1 MIERGVRERRTA
13 NMVER
18 LTLDIGRCLVEVERP
33 GLTQEMLDSF
43 SSRLEGARKAVLGAA
58 GQGMMGWMDL
68 PQQDLTPL
76 LTYEAERRG
85 RYESLLAI
93 GIGGSA
99 LGITVLA
106 TALLPFYYNEL
117 STSGRGF
124 RPRLYV
130 LDNVDPD
137 ETAALLERLDLDRT
151 LVNVISKSGTTG
163 ESMSSYLVVRRRL
176 EAALGAAAA
185 KDHLV
190 FTTDPGT
197 GTLRRIGDSDG
208 IRTFDLPSSV
218 GGRFSVLT
226 PVGLLPAVLTG
237 MDVPGLV
244 TGAGD
249 MADWIESASGWD
261 NPACA
266 FAGAQ
271 YLEDTQLGRGTS
283 VMMPYSA
290 RLRDVADW
298 YRQLWAESLGKE
310 VDREGKTVHT
320 GPLPVKG
327 LGVTDQHSQ
336 LQLYAE
342 GPDNKV
348 ITFLGVREF
357 AHSVTIPAPGG
368 GAESLAYLSGH
379 TLGEL
384 MAAEQRSTAW
394 ALGQKGRPSLTITL
408 PRVDAFSVGALLY
421 LLEFATAISG
431 ELYNIDA
438 FNQPGVELSKQA
450 TYALMGRPGFE
461 QLAGKID

>member
-1 MIERGVRERRTA
+1 
-13 NMVER
+13 MVER
-18 LTLDIGRCLVEVERP
+18 LSLEMERCTTDDARG
-33 GLTQEMLDSF
+33 GLTRGMLNAF
-43 SSRLEGARKAVLGAA
+43 VPRLESARTAVLGAA
-58 GQGMMGWMDL
+58 GVGMMGWMDL
-68 PQQDLTPL
+68 PREDPAPL
-76 LTYEAERRG
+76 LDFAAESLG

-99 LGITVLA
+99 LGITALA

-117 STSGRGF
+117 SAAGRDF

-130 LDNVDPD
+130 LDNIDPD
-137 ETAALLERLDLDRT
+137 ETAALLDRLDLDRT

-163 ESMSSYLVVRRRL
+163 ESMAGYLVVRERL
-176 EAALGAAAA
+176 AAALGAGTV

-190 FTTDPGT
+190 FTTDAGT
-197 GTLRRIGDSDG
+197 GALRKIGEVQG
-208 IRTFDLPSSV
+208 VRMFALPASV

-226 PVGLLPAVLTG
+226 PVGLFPAAMTG
-237 MDVPGLV
+237 VDVTALLA
-244 TGAGD
+244 GARD
-249 MADWIESASGWD
+249 MAEWTADATGWE

-266 FAGAQ
+266 FAGVQ
-271 YLEDTQLGRGTS
+271 YLEDTEFGRSIS

-298 YRQLWAESLGKE
+298 FRQLWAESLGKE
-310 VDREGKTVHT
+310 IDRQGRTVHV

-342 GPDNKV
+342 GPDNK
-348 ITFLGVREF
+348 IFTFVGFRNF
-357 AHSVTIPAPGG
+357 AHPVTIPAPD
-368 GAESLAYLSGH
+368 AEAQSLAYLGGH
-379 TLGEL
+379 TLAEL
-384 MAAEQRSTAW
+384 MSAEQRSTAW
-394 ALGQKGRPSLTITL
+394 ALAQKGRPSLTITL

-421 LLEFATAISG
+421 LFEMATAISG
-431 ELYNIDA
+431 ELYNVNA

-461 QLAGKID
+461 ELAGKID

>member
-1 MIERGVRERRTA
+1 
-13 NMVER
+13 
-18 LTLDIGRCLVEVERP
+18 
-33 GLTQEMLDSF
+33 
-43 SSRLEGARKAVLGAA
+43 
-58 GQGMMGWMDL
+58 
-68 PQQDLTPL
+68 
-76 LTYEAERRG
+76 
-85 RYESLLAI
+85 
-93 GIGGSA
+93 
-99 LGITVLA
+99 
-106 TALLPFYYNEL
+106 
-117 STSGRGF
+117 
-124 RPRLYV
+124 
-130 LDNVDPD
+130 VDPD

-163 ESMSSYLVVRRRL
+163 ESMSSYLVVRERL
-176 EAALGAAAA
+176 EAALGAGAA

-190 FTTDPGT
+190 FTTDPKS
-197 GTLRRIGDSDG
+197 GTLRGIGESEG
-208 IRTFDLPSSV
+208 IRTFDLPTSV

-226 PVGLLPAVLTG
+226 PVGLLPAALTG
-237 MDVPGLV
+237 MDVAGLLA
-244 TGAGD
+244 GARD
-249 MADWIESASGWD
+249 MADWVASASGWD

-266 FAGAQ
+266 FAGVQ
-271 YLEDTQLGRGTS
+271 YLEDTQFGRGIS

-310 VDREGKTVHT
+310 VNREGEMVHT

-357 AHSVTIPAPGG
+357 AHSVTIPAPGA
-368 GAESLAYLSGH
+368 GAESLAYLGGH

-421 LLEFATAISG
+421 LLEFATAVAG
-431 ELYNIDA
+431 ELYDIDA
-438 FNQPGVELSKQA
+438 FNQPGVELSKRA

-461 QLAGKID
+461 ELAGKID